1 MTAGEIAPAA
11 RSRGAAAS
19 RAIREITSTVGCLLI
34 PPGASLVYKPPK
46 GACDAD
52 WIPRNGTAGRHLRPE
67 VAGPEHEI
75 PSEPD
80 MMDQDTAELAYRRG
94 AGIEVT
100 LLWHR
105 TTGELTVSVTDAA
118 SGASFELPVAAD
130 EALAAFHHPYAYAA
144 AQGVAY

>member
-1 MTAGEIAPAA
+1 MRIGF
-11 RSRGAAAS
+11 
-19 RAIREITSTVGCLLI
+19 
-34 PPGASLVYKPPK
+34 PGT
-46 GACDAD
+46 
-52 WIPRNGTAGRHLRPE
+52 GTAGRHLRPE
-67 VAGPEHEI
+67 VAGPEHEV
-75 PSEPD
+75 PPEPD
-80 MMDQDTAELAYRRG
+80 TMDQDTAELACRRG

-130 EALAAFHHPYAYAA
+130 EALTAFHHPYGYAA

>member
-1 MTAGEIAPAA
+1 MRIGFHRT
-11 RSRGAAAS
+11 
-19 RAIREITSTVGCLLI
+19 
-34 PPGASLVYKPPK
+34 
-46 GACDAD
+46 
-52 WIPRNGTAGRHLRPE
+52 GTAVRHLRPE

-75 PSEPD
+75 PPEPD

-105 TTGELTVSVTDAA
+105 TSGELTVSVTDAA